1 MSRTGKCRDR
11 EQIRGCQ
18 GRGRGGGGGG
28 RGVGGGGG
36 GGAAMVSDCLMHNEV
51 SLVGDKKKVL
61 KLGCGDGCTT
71 S

>member
-1 MSRTGKCRDR
+1 MQRQRANQGLSRAGAGWGGWG
-11 EQIRGCQ
+11 Q
-18 GRGRGGGGGG
+18 GGGGW
-28 RGVGGGGG
+28 GG